1 MRRALL
7 ALLVIIAPSVAAAQ
21 SGEFNAELY
30 RMLSRDIFSTNGTL
44 YLKPMVESV
53 NATSNSRFFN
63 SAYIP
68 RRSAKP
74 YFKVSLNGMLG
85 LVSDKR
91 KSYTPVFP
99 TDSLTLEGLS
109 RYGTITIGGFN
120 VRDTLGLT
128 YYAIKTVLSDG
139 IRQGKIVFPKK
150 APTVLGGQGVKID
163 LNHDVL
169 KELIKSNPAFALLSK
184 AFQDT
189 ILTKVDG
196 FPWFVTLPSGG
207 NMSAIAAMVPQ
218 VEIGSLFGTE
228 MLVRCIPPIDLGK
241 YVGKFSFW
249 GLGLKHSIS
258 QYFPESSYRIDEQ
271 GFKQPAPIFDLC
283 VQFVGQG
290 SHLTNTVGET
300 NAELTA
306 NAVMWD
312 ANIHASKSI
321 PGILDVYTGL
331 SYEKLFINSSY
342 LFYIPIEIQ
351 RQISPDYKDTKPQS
365 VNLEVDDDN
374 FKFVIGAKRD
384 FGRLTVFVDYNVSK
398 FDIFT
403 GGIQYRF

>member
-1 MRRALL
+1 MAVP
-7 ALLVIIAPSVAAAQ
+7 AFSWAQ
-21 SGEFNAELY
+21 NNEFNAELY
-30 RMLSRDIFSTNGTL
+30 RMLSRDIFATNGTL

-53 NATSNSRFFN
+53 NATANSRFFN
-63 SAYIP
+63 SAFIP
-68 RRSAKP
+68 KKVQKP

-99 TDSLTLEGLS
+99 TDSLTVEGLS
-109 RYGTITIGGFN
+109 RYGTITLGGFN

-139 IRQGKIVFPKK
+139 IRQGKLKFPKQ

-163 LNHDVL
+163 LPHDVI
-169 KELIKSNPAFALLSK
+169 KDLIKSNPAFSFLNKS
-184 AFQDT
+184 FQDT
-189 ILTKVDG
+189 VLSKIDG
-196 FPWFVTLPSGG
+196 FPWYVTLPSGG
-207 NMSAIAAMVPQ
+207 DMSTLAAMVPQ
-218 VEIGSLFGTE
+218 IEIGSLYGTE
-228 MLVRCIPPIDLGK
+228 MLIRCIPPIDLGK

-249 GLGLKHSIS
+249 GIGLKHSIS
-258 QYFPESSYRIDEQ
+258 QSFPESSYMIDEQ
-271 GFKQPAPIFDLC
+271 GIKQPAPIFDLC
-283 VQFVGQG
+283 VQVVGQG

-312 ANIHASKSI
+312 FNINASKSI
-321 PGILDVYTGL
+321 PGIMAIYTGL

-351 RQISPDYKDTKPQS
+351 RQISPDFKDTKPQS

-384 FGRLTVFVDYNVSK
+384 FGKFSICLDYNISK
-398 FDIFT
+398 FEIFT

>member
-1 MRRALL
+1 MIAMLL
-7 ALLVIIAPSVAAAQ
+7 AIVPTLAVAQ
-21 SGEFNAELY
+21 NTEFNAELY

-68 RRSAKP
+68 RQSAKP

-91 KSYTPVFP
+91 KNYTPVFP
-99 TDSLTLEGLS
+99 TDTLTPAGLL
-109 RYGTITIGGFN
+109 RYGSFTLGGFN

-128 YYAIKTVLSDG
+128 YYAIKTILSDG
-139 IRQGKIVFPKK
+139 IRQGKIAFPKQ
-150 APTVLGGQGVKID
+150 APTVLGGQGVKIILD
-163 LNHDVL
+163 HQIL
-169 KELIKSNPAFALLSK
+169 KELISANPAFSYLSK

-189 ILTKVDG
+189 VLSKVDA
-196 FPWFVTLPSGG
+196 FPWYVTLPSGG

-228 MLVRCIPPIDLGK
+228 LLVRCIPPVDLGK
-241 YVGKFSFW
+241 YIGKFSFW

-271 GFKQPAPIFDLC
+271 GFRQPAPIFDLC
-283 VQFVGQG
+283 LQFVGQG

-331 SYEKLFINSSY
+331 SYEKLYINSSY

-351 RQISPDYKDTKPQS
+351 HQISPDFKDTKPQS

-384 FGRLTVFVDYNVSK
+384 FGRLTIYLDYNVSK